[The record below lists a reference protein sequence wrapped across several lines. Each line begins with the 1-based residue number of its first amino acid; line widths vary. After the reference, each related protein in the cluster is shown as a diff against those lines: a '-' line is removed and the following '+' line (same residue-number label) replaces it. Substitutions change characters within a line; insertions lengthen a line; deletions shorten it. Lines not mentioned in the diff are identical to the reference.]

1 MYIRKKSEG
10 YTLIELIISM
20 VLIGIVSVLLVYIL
34 ASIMDI
40 LQENRIRKQLLMDG
54 YNATAKFVREFELVE
69 NESDLLIGNS
79 DEIQFITNIDGIYYS
94 ITYEFVGS
102 EIQRTFGGGSTATL
116 STNANGQF
124 EYYTKDH
131 IAITAPLTLAQLRT
145 VRRVK
150 LILNMLNNSGVI
162 EYIYTA
168 DAFPENYRFSGGGS

>member
-94 ITYEFVGS
+94 ITYFFKKS
-102 EIQRTFGGGSTATL
+102 S
-116 STNANGQF
+116 
-124 EYYTKDH
+124 
-131 IAITAPLTLAQLRT
+131 
-145 VRRVK
+145 
-150 LILNMLNNSGVI
+150 
-162 EYIYTA
+162 
-168 DAFPENYRFSGGGS
+168 AFL